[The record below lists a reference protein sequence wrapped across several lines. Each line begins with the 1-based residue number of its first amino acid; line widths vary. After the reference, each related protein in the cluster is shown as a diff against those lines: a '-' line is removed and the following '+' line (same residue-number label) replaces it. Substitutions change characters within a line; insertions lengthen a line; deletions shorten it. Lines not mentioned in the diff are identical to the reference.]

1 MKKIIVVNSATG
13 NVRVKNVST
22 YDRDEI
28 RRCLKTLEKEANEPV
43 NVSSLRAGDK
53 IKMTTD
59 KWFSVMPK
67 GAKGTFLGKNKT
79 KDWLYDIKL
88 DGGKVITV
96 TGRFFDICTS
106 I

>member
-53 IKMTTD
+53 I
-59 KWFSVMPK
+59 
-67 GAKGTFLGKNKT
+67 
-79 KDWLYDIKL
+79 
-88 DGGKVITV
+88 
-96 TGRFFDICTS
+96 R
-106 I
+106 

>member
-1 MKKIIVVNSATG
+1 
-13 NVRVKNVST
+13 
-22 YDRDEI
+22 
-28 RRCLKTLEKEANEPV
+28 
-43 NVSSLRAGDK
+43 
-53 IKMTTD
+53 MTTD